1 MKQWIS
7 PNSPL
12 HFTRLRLRESQA
24 FVHAAIHQ
32 DSLPSNVRRAFR
44 SEPNNSFGNLTR
56 LAQPLQRCVRSPIG
70 ENLFFFLAQSNG
82 TRLGQFFQAIGGG
95 ESGSDIVDQNSVFA
109 ELVGQALYQ
118 PHNCSAN
125 GVGEHEV
132 GDGLFGGNGGN
143 RDDTPPAFT
152 LHVRDHFACEIY
164 RAKEICLYSLAPVVV
179 ARSEKALGRRTAGIG
194 YADVDAAKFFGDGG
208 NEPANDFGIGNVED
222 LGENLGPMLISDL
235 AGGQLEGLLVARAD
249 GHATALSRKR
259 FRRSEPDSLASSSYQ
274 SNTVFQPQIHGAS
287 IINVAVDFILS
298 ASPRPFT
305 LSSEVM
311 RLKRRS
317 FHPETKAVRGASD
330 LDRKNGP
337 MATPI
342 YQTATF
348 EVADNDEQ
356 LRVTPTDHFY
366 TRYGNPTNT
375 VAERTVAQLEGVD
388 AALTFASGMGAIT
401 TTIMALLKSGDHIV
415 AQRDIYGG
423 ATKFFTQWL
432 PKMGVE
438 TTLVD
443 TTEYDQHA
451 RAIRPNTKLLYVESP
466 TNPAVRVVDLKK
478 IVALARGHN
487 LLSMIDAT
495 FGTPINQRPSEFGID
510 LIMHSGTKYLAGHSD
525 LICGVVAGSGD
536 LIEKIHSTRT
546 TLGNC
551 MDPHASWMLIR
562 GLKTLAVRV
571 ARQNDNALRVAEFL
585 SQHDKA
591 RRVHYPFLKNHPQ
604 YAIAREQMSGGGGMV
619 SFEVEGTGDD
629 ARRLTE
635 ALRLFTLAPSLGGVE
650 SLVSIPV
657 LTSHAMIS
665 AQDRLK
671 MGVTE
676 QMIRLSVGIENADDL
691 IADLE
696 HAFEAVA
703 ARQHAQVG

>member
-1 MKQWIS
+1 M
-7 PNSPL
+7 
-12 HFTRLRLRESQA
+12 
-24 FVHAAIHQ
+24 
-32 DSLPSNVRRAFR
+32 
-44 SEPNNSFGNLTR
+44 
-56 LAQPLQRCVRSPIG
+56 
-70 ENLFFFLAQSNG
+70 
-82 TRLGQFFQAIGGG
+82 
-95 ESGSDIVDQNSVFA
+95 
-109 ELVGQALYQ
+109 
-118 PHNCSAN
+118 
-125 GVGEHEV
+125 
-132 GDGLFGGNGGN
+132 
-143 RDDTPPAFT
+143 
-152 LHVRDHFACEIY
+152 
-164 RAKEICLYSLAPVVV
+164 
-179 ARSEKALGRRTAGIG
+179 
-194 YADVDAAKFFGDGG
+194 
-208 NEPANDFGIGNVED
+208 
-222 LGENLGPMLISDL
+222 
-235 AGGQLEGLLVARAD
+235 
-249 GHATALSRKR
+249 
-259 FRRSEPDSLASSSYQ
+259 
-274 SNTVFQPQIHGAS
+274 
-287 IINVAVDFILS
+287 
-298 ASPRPFT
+298 
-305 LSSEVM
+305 
-311 RLKRRS
+311 KRRS
-317 FHPETKAVRGASD
+317 FHLETKTVRGASD
-330 LDRKNGP
+330 LEKKNGP

-342 YQTATF
+342 YQTSTF

-401 TTIMALLKSGDHIV
+401 TTIMALLKSGDHLV

-432 PKMGVE
+432 PKMGIE

-443 TTEYDQHA
+443 TTEYEQHA

-478 IVALARGHN
+478 VASLARQHN
-487 LLSMIDAT
+487 LISMIDAT
-495 FGTPINQRPSEFGID
+495 FGTPINQRPAEFGID

-585 SQHDKA
+585 SQHDKV

-604 YAIAREQMSGGGGMV
+604 HAIAREQMSGGGGMV

-635 ALRLFTLAPSLGGVE
+635 SLRLFTLAPSLGGVE

-657 LTSHAMIS
+657 P
-665 AQDRLK
+665 
-671 MGVTE
+671 
-676 QMIRLSVGIENADDL
+676 
-691 IADLE
+691 
-696 HAFEAVA
+696 
-703 ARQHAQVG
+703 